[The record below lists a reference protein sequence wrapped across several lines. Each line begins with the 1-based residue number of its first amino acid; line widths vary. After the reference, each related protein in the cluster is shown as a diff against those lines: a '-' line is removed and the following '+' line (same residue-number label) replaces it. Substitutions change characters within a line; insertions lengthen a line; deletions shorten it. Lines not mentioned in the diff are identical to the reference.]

1 VSAAVEL
8 LPLVAAVESLP
19 LVVVAAAAESL
30 PLATAVAAAS
40 SLPLAAEP
48 EEVAEPVEV
57 GSRLVMEPEEAEA
70 GRTGTSPGTAH
81 LVRCRTA
88 AAG

>member
-1 VSAAVEL
+1 MSAAVEL

-19 LVVVAAAAESL
+19 LVVVAAAASL
-30 PLATAVAAAS
+30 PLA
-40 SLPLAAEP
+40 
-48 EEVAEPVEV
+48 AEPVEV
-57 GSRLVMEPEEAEA
+57 GSRLVTEPEEAEA

-81 LVRCRTA
+81 LVWYRTA

>member
-1 VSAAVEL
+1 LVSAA
-8 LPLVAAVESLP
+8 AESLP
-19 LVVVAAAAESL
+19 LAAVVESL

-48 EEVAEPVEV
+48 EEVVEPEVVAEPVEV
-57 GSRLVMEPEEAEA
+57 GLRLVMELEEAEA

-81 LVRCRTA
+81 LVWYRTA